1 MWGLRQEVVTAEGA
15 LTPEDWGPY
24 KRGHR
29 HLEDGHVRTQAEDK
43 SVASRGWEELMAEVD
58 ERIWR

>member
-1 MWGLRQEVVTAEGA
+1 MTG
-15 LTPEDWGPY
+15 
-24 KRGHR
+24 
-29 HLEDGHVRTQAEDK
+29 AEDK